1 MTFWLK
7 RDHVLTCCFSGLSV
21 GRARPLLQE
30 IPGALL
36 AFEMARRIRKAKRNE
51 LLLRLGTAKLLQQD
65 GPGALQAFEE
75 AWRIREAQEGTREE
89 CAKQRVKRGR
99 SGFWRG

>member
-1 MTFWLK
+1 M
-7 RDHVLTCCFSGLSV
+7 VLTARKV
-21 GRARPLLQE
+21 VEKVETRRAKAK
-30 IPGALL
+30 G
-36 AFEMARRIRKAKRNE
+36 RKATEKD
-51 LLLRLGTAKLLQQD
+51 LGEAKFLQQD